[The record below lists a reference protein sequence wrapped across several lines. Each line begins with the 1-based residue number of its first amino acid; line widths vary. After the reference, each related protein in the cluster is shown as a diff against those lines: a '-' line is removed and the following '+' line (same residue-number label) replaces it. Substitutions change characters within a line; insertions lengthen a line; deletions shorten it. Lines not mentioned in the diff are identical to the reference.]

1 MIVLAVDSSSKVA
14 TVALMK
20 NEKLLGEI
28 TLADKKEHSVILMSI
43 IQDLLKDTNLSI
55 DDIDGYVVSKGPG
68 SFTGLR
74 IGMATIKGLSFGSS
88 KPYVSISSLDALAL
102 SVSTFDGLICPIM
115 DALRNSV
122 YTSLYRGDYTF
133 VNSCNESNNPTIKY
147 DLPIRLEQLLDY
159 SALDIDELIDII
171 KAKKEKVIF
180 IGDGVD
186 KYKDYLLENCPNC
199 FFPPNHLNLVRA
211 SSLGELGSVLL
222 RNGDFDDS
230 NSTPFYLKKPQA
242 EREYEQRMK

>member
-20 NEKLLGEI
+20 DEKLLGEI
-28 TLADKKEHSVILMSI
+28 TLNDKKQHSVILMTI
-43 IQDLLKDTNLSI
+43 IQELLKNNNLSV

-102 SVSTFDGLICPIM
+102 SVSNFDGLICPIM

-122 YTSLYRGDYTF
+122 YTSLYSGQSNFTNDR
-133 VNSCNESNNPTIKY
+133 NELENPNIKS
-147 DLPIRLEQLLDY
+147 DLPVTLEKLLDY
-159 SALDIDELIDII
+159 SALDVDELIEII
-171 KAKKEKVIF
+171 KTKNEKVIF

-186 KYKDYLLENCPNC
+186 KYKDYLIDNCPNC
-199 FFPPNHLNLVRA
+199 YFPPNHLNLVRA
-211 SSLGELGSVLL
+211 SSLGELGSILL
-222 RNGDFDDS
+222 KNGDFDDP
-230 NSTPFYLKKPQA
+230 NSAPFYLKKPQA